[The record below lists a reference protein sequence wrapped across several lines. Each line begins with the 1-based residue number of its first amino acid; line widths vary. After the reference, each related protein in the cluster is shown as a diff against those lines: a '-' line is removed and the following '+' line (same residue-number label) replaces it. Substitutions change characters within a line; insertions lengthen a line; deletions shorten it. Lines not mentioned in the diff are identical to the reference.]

1 MATADD
7 TTIINAHFKSYD
19 DFSSRMV
26 LLPND
31 DDECTGAKVGS
42 HEVLDNVDEDSAKTD
57 TDINNDSC
65 EACMEDMI
73 VKIVK
78 EQSSN
83 NIDIQVPV
91 GYVLTEIIN
100 TTTKATI
107 LTDLKD
113 IEYTDLLSF
122 LRDASFPLSL
132 VFIPPP
138 INESLDNSDTTSC
151 SESSDSPLEAE
162 ESFGDDN
169 SITNTESNE
178 STTQSS
184 LASLNK
190 EEAAEYAKKAASVLG
205 GRLSTWGY
213 QAATRAADAAKQVK
227 ELRDERQRRSNDEQ
241 QHQQN
246 REEENG
252 NKAVED
258 IGMDITTT
266 KPEVVDEKKEL
277 DIPTVNVETEDA
289 TPPQK
294 SSDDHIKPCFI
305 FLQTPSGFDQ
315 LSNDDQDIS
324 DGSLTPI
331 NNSSVISVRLSKD
344 KACPLGK
351 NGYTFQWYRSNSAVV
366 ATSKDSKDTDNN
378 KETITWSVLCGACY
392 PAYQPSVSDV
402 GHKLQCIIK
411 LSTAQQICTIPQ
423 TISIEQSLFD
433 TASTSLLGEGGDK
446 SVTYGNLRGLED
458 LANYR
463 LKVDVSSNDDFITSS
478 SIFIAKMTTGDVS
491 DHFNTPILHF
501 KVEADPA
508 KPKLFAVVCSTH
520 GRIRLEAANR
530 KTRESLI
537 LALGIANYKG
547 KVSSLTNTTILFPSY
562 EDDDITQGD
571 NIALGQKRDES
582 THDSSYTK
590 LLESKLAEMT
600 RILQSKESSIS
611 KLQKNLAK
619 SDATNKERSK
629 QIETVKESER
639 QLKDEL
645 ADKCNTIDT
654 MTKAQQDKQ
663 IDQDRTVKALN
674 NEISVL
680 QAGIGARDTK
690 IESLSSQ
697 IEDLSQ
703 KSSAQSQQLSS
714 IEQLKSDLT
723 QTKEKFSTSQKVIER
738 MKRTENELQNDLK
751 KTEGLVMNLND
762 KFTAAK

>member
-1 MATADD
+1 MATAED
-7 TTIINAHFKSYD
+7 TTIMNAHFKSYD

-31 DDECTGAKVGS
+31 DEECTGAKVGS
-42 HEVLDNVDEDSAKTD
+42 HEVEVDADEDSAEN
-57 TDINNDSC
+57 DINDSC

-78 EQSSN
+78 EQSN
-83 NIDIQVPV
+83 MDTQVPV

-100 TTTKATI
+100 SNTKATI
-107 LTDLKD
+107 LTDLES

-132 VFIPPP
+132 VFVPPP
-138 INESLDNSDTTSC
+138 MNESLDNSDTTSC
-151 SESSDSPLEAE
+151 DSSSSSDPLEVE

-184 LASLNK
+184 SIASLNK
-190 EEAAEYAKKAASVLG
+190 EEAAKYAVQAASVLG

-227 ELRDERQRRSNDEQ
+227 ELRDERQRRNNDEQ
-241 QHQQN
+241 IQQQN

-252 NKAVED
+252 SNVD
-258 IGMDITTT
+258 ITT
-266 KPEVVDEKKEL
+266 KPEVVDEKKEVDL
-277 DIPTVNVETEDA
+277 SAVNAKEQETVGT
-289 TPPQK
+289 PQK
-294 SSDDHIKPCFI
+294 SSDDHIEPCFI
-305 FLQTPSGFDQ
+305 FLQTPSGFEQ
-315 LSNDDQDIS
+315 LSNDDQDTS
-324 DGSLTPI
+324 DGCLPSI

-351 NGYTFQWYRSNSAVV
+351 NGYTFQWYRSNST
-366 ATSKDSKDTDNN
+366 ATNSDDSKDIGDD

-392 PAYQPSVSDV
+392 PAYQPSASDV

-411 LSTAQQICTIPQ
+411 LGTAQQMCTIPQ

-433 TASTSLLGEGGDK
+433 SASTSLLGGGGDK
-446 SVTYGNLRGLED
+446 SVAYGNLRGLED
-458 LANYR
+458 LATYR
-463 LKVDVSSNDDFITSS
+463 LKVDVSSNDDYITSS
-478 SIFIAKMTTGDVS
+478 SIFIDKMTTGDAS
-491 DHFNTPILHF
+491 DQSNTPILHF

-508 KPKLFAVVCSTH
+508 KPKLFAVVCSLH

-547 KVSSLTNTTILFPSY
+547 QLSSLTNTTILFNSY
-562 EDDDITQGD
+562 EDDDTTQS
-571 NIALGQKRDES
+571 NALPSGQSES

-590 LLESKLAEMT
+590 LLESKLTEMT

-611 KLQKNLAK
+611 KLQNDVAK
-619 SDATNKERSK
+619 SDAINKERSK
-629 QIETVKESER
+629 QIETVQESER
-639 QLKDEL
+639 LLKDEL
-645 ADKCNTIDT
+645 TDKYNTIDN
-654 MTKAQQDKQ
+654 MTKAQQAAQ
-663 IDQDRTVKALN
+663 IDQDKKVKALN

-680 QAGIGARDTK
+680 KAGIGARDTK

-723 QTKEKFSTSQKVIER
+723 LTQEKFNTSQKMIER
-738 MKRTENELQNDLK
+738 MKRTEHELQNDLK
-751 KTEGLVMNLND
+751 ETEGLVLNLND

>member
-1 MATADD
+1 M
-7 TTIINAHFKSYD
+7 NAHFKSYD

-31 DDECTGAKVGS
+31 DEECTGAKVGS
-42 HEVLDNVDEDSAKTD
+42 HKVEVIDNVNEDSAEN
-57 TDINNDSC
+57 DINNDSC

-83 NIDIQVPV
+83 TIDIQVPM

-107 LTDLKD
+107 LTDLKN

-132 VFIPPP
+132 VFVPPP
-138 INESLDNSDTTSC
+138 PMNESWDNSSTTSC
-151 SESSDSPLEAE
+151 SESSDSPLEVE
-162 ESFGDDN
+162 ESFEDDN

-184 LASLNK
+184 SLASLNK
-190 EEAAEYAKKAASVLG
+190 EEATKYAKEAASILG

-227 ELRDERQRRSNDEQ
+227 ELRDERQRRNNDEQ

-252 NKAVED
+252 NKVVEEQD
-258 IGMDITTT
+258 IGTVDITT
-266 KPEVVDEKKEL
+266 KPEVDLQAVKDEG
-277 DIPTVNVETEDA
+277 EDA
-289 TPPQK
+289 TPQK
-294 SSDDHIKPCFI
+294 SSDDYIEPCFI
-305 FLQTPSGFDQ
+305 FRQTSSGFEQ
-315 LSNDDQDIS
+315 LSNDGQDIS
-324 DGSLTPI
+324 DGSLPPI

-351 NGYTFQWYRSNSAVV
+351 NGFTFQWYRSNV
-366 ATSKDSKDTDNN
+366 ATTSDDSIDTGNN
-378 KETITWSVLCGACY
+378 EETITWSILCGACY
-392 PAYQPSVSDV
+392 PAYQSSVSDV

-411 LSTAQQICTIPQ
+411 LGTAQQICTIPQ
-423 TISIEQSLFD
+423 TISIEQSLFY
-433 TASTSLLGEGGDK
+433 SVCTSLLGKGDK

-458 LANYR
+458 LATYR
-463 LKVDVSSNDDFITSS
+463 LKIDVSSNDDSVSSS
-478 SIFIAKMTTGDVS
+478 SIFIDKMTSDVS
-491 DHFNTPILHF
+491 DQSNTPILHF
-501 KVEADPA
+501 RVEADPA
-508 KPKLFAVVCSTH
+508 KPKLFAIVCSTH

-530 KTRESLI
+530 KARESLV
-537 LALGIANYKG
+537 LALGIANFKG
-547 KVSSLTNTTILFPSY
+547 QLSSLTNKTVLFTSY
-562 EDDDITQGD
+562 EDDDTTQGD
-571 NIALGQKRDES
+571 IIALGQQTDERS

-600 RILQSKESSIS
+600 RILQAKESSIS
-611 KLQKNLAK
+611 KLQNDVAK

-629 QIETVKESER
+629 QIETIRESESL
-639 QLKDEL
+639 LKEEL
-645 ADKCNTIDT
+645 TDRCNTIDT
-654 MTKAQQDKQ
+654 MTKEQQAAQ
-663 IDQDRTVKALN
+663 IDHDRTVKALN
-674 NEISVL
+674 NEMSVL

-738 MKRTENELQNDLK
+738 MKRTETELQNDLK